1 MNYIEPR
8 LLKGFRDYGPKEQT
22 IRQQMV
28 AKIQNVFERFGFLPM
43 STPVLEYK
51 EILTGKYGE
60 DEKLIYS
67 FKDNGDRDVAMRY
80 DLTVPLA
87 RFVAQNKQQIVY
99 PFKRYQIAPV
109 WRADNPQKGRLREFM
124 QCDIDVIGSDSL
136 LADVGV
142 VACVCSALDEIG
154 VDNYELRIS
163 NRGIFNTLSRAM
175 HLDSVQSIE
184 VVRAIDKVKK
194 IGIDGVVKLLQEKQI
209 PNESISMLQT
219 YLEVG
224 EGDEALKELEISFN
238 GVIAEEV
245 RSVGQFINLLKI
257 QGIRDSVLIF
267 DPSIARGMDY
277 YTGFVFE
284 VTMKDNSDF
293 GSIGGGGRY
302 DNLLSTF
309 SSESLPAVGFSI
321 GIDRLFNAM
330 EDSGRLVYKSTTKA
344 LIFNVD
350 PSLQTAYLELA
361 TKLRA
366 HGINSDIY
374 YSTAKLDKQFKYAE
388 SYQIPYAIIMGG
400 DEAAKGV
407 FQVKNLETRE
417 QKVVDGDQLIELLS
431 ASNL

>member
-1 MNYIEPR
+1 LKYKLGSGNLITCKISTKAASHIQCPKGWFCFGLYKNQTAHFSGLFLFYFTNVNIYKRKFMNYIEPR

-194 IGIDGVVKLLQEKQI
+194 IGIDGVVKLLQEKQTL
-209 PNESISMLQT
+209 NRT
-219 YLEVG
+219 
-224 EGDEALKELEISFN
+224 
-238 GVIAEEV
+238 
-245 RSVGQFINLLKI
+245 
-257 QGIRDSVLIF
+257 
-267 DPSIARGMDY
+267 
-277 YTGFVFE
+277 
-284 VTMKDNSDF
+284 
-293 GSIGGGGRY
+293 
-302 DNLLSTF
+302 
-309 SSESLPAVGFSI
+309 
-321 GIDRLFNAM
+321 
-330 EDSGRLVYKSTTKA
+330 
-344 LIFNVD
+344 
-350 PSLQTAYLELA
+350 
-361 TKLRA
+361 
-366 HGINSDIY
+366 
-374 YSTAKLDKQFKYAE
+374 
-388 SYQIPYAIIMGG
+388 
-400 DEAAKGV
+400 
-407 FQVKNLETRE
+407 
-417 QKVVDGDQLIELLS
+417 
-431 ASNL
+431 